1 MPLLRKGILMP
12 VEGVDWSQPSTFVSE
27 RSGYP
32 QNMRFLANEICKRPG
47 KTLYGATAIAD
58 ATQIMGLG
66 VMELPTIKYLIRVSK
81 AKLEKYNTTTEDWES
96 IALTAFNGGDEDFFS
111 FANVVESEL
120 IAITNGVD
128 RIRKWVGSGNNAL
141 LGGTPPYAKY
151 MTYLSP
157 YLLLAH
163 LIESGDINPWK
174 VRWCDTDAPET
185 WTGGNSGSVL
195 LSSEP
200 SAIQN
205 IMKLNEFV
213 VGYKEESLWLGV
225 KVETSDIFQFN
236 CIKTGIG
243 LASPRAVVDAEGKH
257 FFMGHND
264 FYVWNGIREEPIGA
278 AVRDKVFS
286 TIDREKIK
294 RCFALHVKNL
304 TEIWFF
310 ILTTGQA
317 WPSQVWKYNYRTG
330 FWYFDTCASITAAV
344 AWKKIATQA
353 WNDDASGGAIVD
365 PPGIDLGYGW
375 NDALDTWDAGD
386 VMKDW
391 EEVIFGNSAGNTAKL
406 DYSTTNDLGIAV
418 SSIFESKDFTV
429 DVLEFYKR
437 WLQLDIWA
445 KGSVDA
451 KLYVDYSDDYGDTW
465 TNIPYNSSQAY
476 ITLSESTQL
485 FRMYFD
491 IVADHIRFR
500 FRNAESGE
508 IFYLRNFYPY
518 YLAREEAKG

>member
-12 VEGVDWSQPSTFVSE
+12 VEGVDWSKPSTFIGE
-27 RSGYP
+27 RSGFP

-47 KTLYGATAIAD
+47 KSLYGATAISD

-66 VMELPTIKYLIRVSK
+66 VLELPSIKYLIRASK
-81 AKLEKYNTTTEDWES
+81 AAMEVYNTTTLVWDS
-96 IALTAFNGGDEDFFS
+96 ILSTPWTGGDEDFFS
-111 FANVVESEL
+111 FANVVESQL

-128 RIRKWVGSGNNAL
+128 KIRKWKGSGHNTVLA
-141 LGGTPPYAKY
+141 GSPPRAKY

-163 LIESGDINPWK
+163 LIESGNINPWK

-185 WTGGNSGSVL
+185 WTGGNSGSAL

-213 VGYKEESLWLGV
+213 VGYKEDSLWLGV

-257 FFMGHND
+257 YFMGPTD
-264 FYVWNGIREEPIGA
+264 FYVWNGIREESIGIS
-278 AVRDKVFS
+278 VRDKIFS

-294 RCFALHVKNL
+294 RCFALHIKNL
-304 TEIWFF
+304 QEVWFF
-310 ILTTGQA
+310 ILTSGQT

-330 FWYFDTCASITAAV
+330 FWYFDTCSSITAAV
-344 AWKKIATQA
+344 TWKKIATQS
-353 WNDDASGGAIVD
+353 WNDDASGIAI
-365 PPGIDLGYGW
+365 PPTGIDPGYSW
-375 NDALDTWDAGD
+375 DEALDVWDAGD
-386 VMKDW
+386 SMKDW
-391 EEVIFGNSAGNTAKL
+391 EEVVLGNSAGNTAKL
-406 DYSTTNDLGIAV
+406 DYSIVNDLGIAV
-418 SSIFESKDFTV
+418 SAIFESKDFTV

-437 WLQLDIWA
+437 WLQLDLWA
-445 KGSVDA
+445 KGSVGA
-451 KLYVDYSDDYGDTW
+451 KLYVDYSDDYGNTW
-465 TNIPYNSSQAY
+465 VNIPYSSSATY
-476 ITLSESTQL
+476 ITLSETIQL

-491 IVADHIRFR
+491 IIADHIRFR

-508 IFYLRNFYPY
+508 TFYLRNFYPY
-518 YLAREEAKG
+518 YLGREETRG